1 MLVENQIIVTK
12 WHPRNKEHLESKGYI
27 YTRIGEEVSVRL
39 EDMKEGSKCKVR
51 VICDYCGE
59 ECLKTYKDYFR
70 QRKESGK
77 DACKKCHE
85 QKAMHTNQERYGGPT
100 PMSSEEIKEKMS
112 CGFMEKYGVAWVTQA
127 AEIQRKIEDTYMAKY
142 GTKRASQSEAVKNK
156 MIATNLERFGG
167 RSSQCSVE
175 VREKSMRTKLANDT
189 IPSSR
194 PEREMI
200 CRLQKMYGSE
210 NCYPQFVLDKI
221 AFDCLLKVNDV
232 LIDVEFD
239 GNYWHQDTHKDI
251 RRDYFTINQGFKV
264 LRFRGNHNS
273 PTYEQIQQGVNYL
286 VNSEHRHII
295 IEV

>member
-1 MLVENQIIVTK
+1 
-12 WHPRNKEHLESKGYI
+12 
-27 YTRIGEEVSVRL
+27 
-39 EDMKEGSKCKVR
+39 
-51 VICDYCGE
+51 
-59 ECLKTYKDYFR
+59 
-70 QRKESGK
+70 
-77 DACKKCHE
+77 
-85 QKAMHTNQERYGGPT
+85 
-100 PMSSEEIKEKMS
+100 
-112 CGFMEKYGVAWVTQA
+112 
-127 AEIQRKIEDTYMAKY
+127 
-142 GTKRASQSEAVKNK
+142 
-156 MIATNLERFGG
+156 
-167 RSSQCSVE
+167 
-175 VREKSMRTKLANDT
+175 MRTKLANDT

-286 VNSEHRHII
+286 VNSGHRHII